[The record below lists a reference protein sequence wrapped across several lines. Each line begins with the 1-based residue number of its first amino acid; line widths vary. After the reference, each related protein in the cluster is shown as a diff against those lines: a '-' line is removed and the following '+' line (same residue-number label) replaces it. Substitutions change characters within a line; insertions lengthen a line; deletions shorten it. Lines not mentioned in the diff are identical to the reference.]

1 MTERDRL
8 LAFGRDE
15 LARCAYFAAHERWE
29 EAWHLSVAPE
39 KLAVQ
44 ALVQL
49 AVALHH
55 LANGNRAGA
64 ASVLAKAQR
73 KLSAPDTPLTLGS
86 PPPINMRVVRIA
98 IDRLISELA
107 AGTTPDPATVSVSP

>member
-1 MTERDRL
+1 MTERDRF
-8 LAFGRDE
+8 LALGRDE
-15 LARCAYFAAHERWE
+15 LARGAYFAVHERWE

-55 LANGNRAGA
+55 LANGNCTGA

-73 KLSAPDTPLTLGS
+73 KLASPDSPPTLGES
-86 PPPINMRVVRIA
+86 PPIDMLLVRAA

-107 AGTTPDPATVSVSP
+107 AGATPDPATVSVR